1 MKASEVFLLMLGEAG
16 GTMRGKTLIQ
26 KRAYFLNVLLDLG
39 LPYNPHY
46 YGP

>member
-26 KRAYFLNVLLDLG
+26 KAIF
-39 LPYNPHY
+39 
-46 YGP
+46 